1 MGKLSLMGIDDN
13 AILIVNCRT
22 SVASK
27 RIGLKMT
34 TQNVTSQLFI
44 RFSKRDLCVALILI
58 TKTSFYYIRDLLI
71 YSSSPS
77 GVINHLRT
85 SK

>member
-1 MGKLSLMGIDDN
+1 MGKLSLMAIDDN
-13 AILIVNCRT
+13 AIVIMNCRT
-22 SVASK
+22 LVASK
-27 RIGLKMT
+27 RIGREMT

-44 RFSKRDLCVALILI
+44 RFSQRDLCVALILI

-71 YSSSPS
+71 YSSIPS
-77 GVINHLRT
+77 GVINHIRT